1 MNPGSPPE
9 RVRHLRERIEY
20 HSHRYFVL
28 DDPEISDA
36 EYDQLVGKLVEL
48 EKQFPELV
56 TPDSPTQRVGAPPS
70 ELFAPVNHAS
80 PMWSLDNAFTFEEL
94 VAWGKRVERILGSV
108 ADFCCELKVDGAAV
122 NLIYED
128 GRLSSGATRGDG
140 RVGEEITASL
150 RTIASVPLRLHG
162 ADAPDL
168 LEVRGEVYMP
178 VEAFGKLNRELAEA
192 GMRIFANPRNAAAGS
207 LRQKDPR
214 VTAGRS
220 LVFICHGVGAASGG
234 PRMARHSEQMQL
246 LARLGFRVMGEAR
259 LFPDLDQ
266 VYRFCRGWE
275 KRRHDVAFE
284 VDGVV
289 VKVDQLAQREE
300 LGYTSKSPRWAI
312 AYKFPPE
319 EKTTRVLDIRV
330 NVGRTGAVTPFAQL
344 EPVVL
349 SGATVSLA
357 TLHNEDEVARKD
369 VRIGDWV
376 LVRRAGEVIP
386 EVIAPVVSK
395 RTGAERRFRM
405 PEVCP
410 VCGTRL
416 VRPEGEK
423 VWRCPNDT
431 CPSRGV
437 EALLHFAGRQAMD
450 IEGLGERTAMAL
462 WERGWVR
469 DVGDIYFLA
478 RDQLLDLPLYAD
490 KKADLVTSSIE
501 ASTRRGLARV
511 LVGLGIRHVGPPT
524 ARLLAEEMG
533 SIDAIAAATEESLCA
548 LDQIGPV
555 VAREIRAWF
564 DSPRNRTIIDKLKR
578 AGVKLSEERVQSTG
592 PLAGT
597 VFVLTGAL
605 PNLTRT
611 EATDI
616 IRQAGGTVASSVSRK
631 TGYVVAGDSP
641 GSKLTRAKELGIPIL
656 DEEGLRKLAYRR
668 RPSPRTKLAGP
679 TRPEPT

>member
-1 MNPGSPPE
+1 MSAELPVE
-9 RVRHLRERIEY
+9 RVRQLRELIEY
-20 HSHRYFVL
+20 HSHRYYVL
-28 DDPEISDA
+28 DDPEVSDA
-36 EYDQLVGKLVEL
+36 EYDQLVAELVEL
-48 EKQFPELV
+48 ETQFSELV

-70 ELFAPVNHAS
+70 ELFAPVDHAS
-80 PMWSLDNAFTFEEL
+80 PMWSLDNAFTNEAL
-94 VAWGKRVERILGSV
+94 VAWGKRVERILGSA
-108 ADFCCELKVDGAAV
+108 ADFYCELKVDGAAV
-122 NLIYED
+122 SLVYED

-140 RVGEEITASL
+140 LVGEEITANL
-150 RTIASVPLRLHG
+150 RTIASIPLRLHG
-162 ADAPDL
+162 AGADVPDL

-214 VTAGRS
+214 VTAGRN
-220 LVFICHGVGAASGG
+220 LAFICHGVGAIVGG
-234 PRMARHSEQMQL
+234 ARMARYSEQMEL
-246 LARLGFRVMGEAR
+246 LARLGFRVMSEAR
-259 LFPDLDQ
+259 LFPDLER

-275 KRRHDVAFE
+275 KHRHDVAFE

-289 VKVDQLAQREE
+289 VKVDQLNQREE

-330 NVGRTGAVTPFAQL
+330 HVGRTGAVTPFAQL

-369 VRIGDWV
+369 IRIGDWV

-386 EVIAPVVSK
+386 EVIAPVLSK

-410 VCGTRL
+410 VCKTRL

-450 IEGLGERTAMAL
+450 IEGLGGRTVMAL

-469 DVGDIYFLA
+469 DVGDIYSLT

-490 KKADLVTSSIE
+490 KKADLVASSIE
-501 ASTRRGLARV
+501 HSKGRGLARV

-524 ARLLAEEMG
+524 ARLLAGELG
-533 SIDAIAAATEESLCA
+533 SIDAIAASSEEYLCA
-548 LDQIGPV
+548 LDQVGPI

-564 DSPRNRTIIDKLKR
+564 DSPRNRAIIDKLKS
-578 AGVKLSEERVQSTG
+578 AGVKLSEDREEPSG

-597 VFVLTGAL
+597 VFVLTGTL
-605 PNLTRT
+605 PNWTRT
-611 EATDI
+611 EAAAA

-631 TGYVVAGDSP
+631 TDYVVAGDSP
-641 GSKLTRAKELGIPIL
+641 GSKLTRAKELGILIL
-656 DEEGLRKLAYRR
+656 DEEGLR
-668 RPSPRTKLAGP
+668 SLAGND
-679 TRPEPT
+679 RL